1 MHQLTWRN
9 VLKSLLSPL
18 LAASLLSQ
26 PALAQTDPFPA
37 KSIRIIASTSPGG
50 LTDLL
55 ARNLGRLMSESLGQ
69 QVVVENRPGAGTLIG
84 MTACARAPADGYTL
98 CLTDNQSLVFNPLL
112 FSKLPYDPKGDFVPI
127 GGVVRTP
134 NDVIVASPTLP
145 ANNLAEVLALARA
158 KPGTVSFATWGPGSL
173 PAIYYAWITRQAG
186 VQMMAVPYKGAGPS
200 FLAVISGEVNL
211 AYSSLAIAK
220 PAAEAGKVKLI
231 AVTGNRRAA
240 AFPST
245 ASLGESSSDPNL
257 GTFWGLYA
265 PAKTP
270 AAVVARLNTELNKA
284 LASAAFQSFAQQ
296 GFLETMAGTPEQFAA
311 TLAQAQATSAR
322 TFQTIGIQPTDAP
335 SDAPQASPRP

>member
-1 MHQLTWRN
+1 MHELTLRK
-9 VLKSLLSPL
+9 VLKSLLFPL

-26 PALAQTDPFPA
+26 TALAQSDPFPA

-145 ANNLAEVLALARA
+145 ANNLAEVLALARRHPKRPEA
-158 KPGTVSFATWGPGSL
+158 SEAVALLAQQPGIHLTGLPG
-173 PAIYYAWITRQAG
+173 G
-186 VQMMAVPYKGAGPS
+186 VEAGAGLVFVEAVEVFACGLVVG
-200 FLAVISGEVNL
+200 FLGIEHC
-211 AYSSLAIAK
+211 
-220 PAAEAGKVKLI
+220 
-231 AVTGNRRAA
+231 
-240 AFPST
+240 
-245 ASLGESSSDPNL
+245 
-257 GTFWGLYA
+257 
-265 PAKTP
+265 
-270 AAVVARLNTELNKA
+270 
-284 LASAAFQSFAQQ
+284 Q
-296 GFLETMAGTPEQFAA
+296 GFVEELAGFVGPA
-311 TLAQAQATSAR
+311 
-322 TFQTIGIQPTDAP
+322 
-335 SDAPQASPRP
+335 

>member
-1 MHQLTWRN
+1 MHELTLRK
-9 VLKSLLSPL
+9 VLKSLLFPL

-26 PALAQTDPFPA
+26 TALAQSDPFPA

-158 KPGTVSFATWGPGSL
+158 KPGTVSFATWGTGSL
-173 PAIYYAWITRQAG
+173 PAIYYAWITRQGHGQPTRSRISQHRQPGRVQQRPQPGHLLGPVCAG
-186 VQMMAVPYKGAGPS
+186 QNARSRCGTAQHGIEQSPLKRILSKLCAAGFSRNHGGHARAICRHRGASASHFGANLPDHRYPADRRAVGCAAGNTSP
-200 FLAVISGEVNL
+200 L
-211 AYSSLAIAK
+211 SLSWRTQK
-220 PAAEAGKVKLI
+220 NCCCNWPRPAASWRWKG
-231 AVTGNRRAA
+231 
-240 AFPST
+240 
-245 ASLGESSSDPNL
+245 
-257 GTFWGLYA
+257 
-265 PAKTP
+265 
-270 AAVVARLNTELNKA
+270 
-284 LASAAFQSFAQQ
+284 
-296 GFLETMAGTPEQFAA
+296 MAT
-311 TLAQAQATSAR
+311 
-322 TFQTIGIQPTDAP
+322 
-335 SDAPQASPRP
+335 

>member
-1 MHQLTWRN
+1 MLESTFLK
-9 VLKSLLSPL
+9 VLKNALSALLVSVL
-18 LAASLLSQ
+18 LAHA
-26 PALAQTDPFPA
+26 ALAQTEAYPS

-55 ARNLGRLMSESLGQ
+55 ARNLARLMSETLGQ
-69 QVVVENRPGAGTLIG
+69 QIVVENRPGAGTLIG
-84 MTACARAPADGYTL
+84 MTACARSAPDGYTL

-112 FSKLPYDPKGDFVPI
+112 FSKLPYDPKGDFVAI

-134 NDVIVASPTLP
+134 NDVIVAPPTLP

-158 KPGTVSFATWGPGSL
+158 KPGSLSFATWGPGSL

-186 VQMMAVPYKGAGPS
+186 VQMTPVPYKGAGPS
-200 FLAVISGEVNL
+200 FLAVMTGEVNL

-231 AVTGNRRAA
+231 AVTGSRRAA
-240 AFPST
+240 GLPNI
-245 ASLGESSSDPNL
+245 ASLGESNNDPNL

-270 AAVVARLNTELNKA
+270 TAIVARLNTELNKA
-284 LASAAFQSFAQQ
+284 LSSPAFQSFAQQ

-311 TLAQAQATSAR
+311 ILSQAQVNSAR
-322 TFQTIGIQPTDAP
+322 TFQAIGIQATDAP
-335 SDAPQASPRP
+335 ADAPQAMRP

>member
-1 MHQLTWRN
+1 MHELTLRK
-9 VLKSLLSPL
+9 VLKSLFSPL

-26 PALAQTDPFPA
+26 SALAQSDTFPA

-112 FSKLPYDPKGDFVPI
+112 FSKLPYDPIGDFVPI

-158 KPGTVSFATWGPGSL
+158 KPGTLSFATWGPGSL

-240 AFPST
+240 AFPGT
-245 ASLGESSSDPNL
+245 ASLGESNSDPNL

-284 LASAAFQSFAQQ
+284 LSSASFQSFAQQ

-311 TLAQAQATSAR
+311 TLAQAQVTSAR

-335 SDAPQASPRP
+335 SDAPQATPRP

>member
-1 MHQLTWRN
+1 MHELTLRK
-9 VLKSLLSPL
+9 VLKSLFSPL
-18 LAASLLSQ
+18 LAASLLSHS
-26 PALAQTDPFPA
+26 ALAQTDPFPA

-231 AVTGNRRAA
+231 ADAQPH
-240 AFPST
+240 FP
-245 ASLGESSSDPNL
+245 
-257 GTFWGLYA
+257 A
-265 PAKTP
+265 PP
-270 AAVVARLNTELNKA
+270 AW
-284 LASAAFQSFAQQ
+284 
-296 GFLETMAGTPEQFAA
+296 
-311 TLAQAQATSAR
+311 
-322 TFQTIGIQPTDAP
+322 
-335 SDAPQASPRP
+335 ASPTATPTWAPFGACMRRPKRPRPSWPG

>member
-1 MHQLTWRN
+1 MR
-9 VLKSLLSPL
+9 
-18 LAASLLSQ
+18 
-26 PALAQTDPFPA
+26 PALITMAARVPRSPSA
-37 KSIRIIASTSPGG
+37 CMRST
-50 LTDLL
+50 T
-55 ARNLGRLMSESLGQ
+55 
-69 QVVVENRPGAGTLIG
+69 
-84 MTACARAPADGYTL
+84 
-98 CLTDNQSLVFNPLL
+98 
-112 FSKLPYDPKGDFVPI
+112 VP
-127 GGVVRTP
+127 
-134 NDVIVASPTLP
+134 
-145 ANNLAEVLALARA
+145 
-158 KPGTVSFATWGPGSL
+158 
-173 PAIYYAWITRQAG
+173 AG

-240 AFPST
+240 AFPGT
-245 ASLGESSSDPNL
+245 ASLGESNSDPNL

-270 AAVVARLNTELNKA
+270 TAIVARVNMELNKA
-284 LASAAFQSFAQQ
+284 LSSASFHSFAQQ

-335 SDAPQASPRP
+335 SDAPQATPRP

>member
-1 MHQLTWRN
+1 
-9 VLKSLLSPL
+9 
-18 LAASLLSQ
+18 
-26 PALAQTDPFPA
+26 
-37 KSIRIIASTSPGG
+37 
-50 LTDLL
+50 
-55 ARNLGRLMSESLGQ
+55 
-69 QVVVENRPGAGTLIG
+69 LIG
-84 MTACARAPADGYTL
+84 MTACARATPDGYTL

-112 FSKLPYDPKGDFVPI
+112 FSKLPYDPKGDFVAI

-134 NDVIVASPTLP
+134 NDVIVAPPTLP

-158 KPGTVSFATWGPGSL
+158 KPGSLSFATWGPGSL
-173 PAIYYAWITRQAG
+173 PAIYYAWITRLAG
-186 VQMMAVPYKGAGPS
+186 VQMTPVPYKGAGPS
-200 FLAVISGEVNL
+200 FLAVMTGEVNL

-240 AFPST
+240 GFPNT
-245 ASLGESSSDPNL
+245 ASLGESNSDPNL

-270 AAVVARLNTELNKA
+270 TAVVARLNTELNKA
-284 LASAAFQSFAQQ
+284 LSSSAFQSFAQQ

-311 TLAQAQATSAR
+311 TLTQAQVNSAR

-335 SDAPQASPRP
+335 ADAPQAMPRP

>member
-1 MHQLTWRN
+1 MAQLTFPKVLKN
-9 VLKSLLSPL
+9 VLFALVATSFMAQS
-18 LAASLLSQ
+18 
-26 PALAQTDPFPA
+26 ALAQTDTFPA
-37 KSIRIIASTSPGG
+37 KPIRIIASTSPGG

-55 ARNLGRLMSESLGQ
+55 ARNLARLMSDSLGQ

-84 MTACARAPADGYTL
+84 MSACARATADGYTL

-112 FSKLPYDPKGDFVPI
+112 FSKLPYDPKGDFVAI

-145 ANNLAEVLALARA
+145 ANNMAEVLALARA
-158 KPGTVSFATWGPGSL
+158 KPGTLSFATWGPGSL

-186 VQMMAVPYKGAGPS
+186 VQMIPVPYKGAGPS

-220 PAAEAGKVKLI
+220 PAAEAGRVKLI

-240 AFPST
+240 GFPST
-245 ASLGESSSDPNL
+245 ASLGESNSDPNL

-270 AAVVARLNTELNKA
+270 IPIVARLNTELNKA
-284 LASAAFQSFAQQ
+284 LSSAAFQSFAQQ

-311 TLAQAQATSAR
+311 ALAQAQITSAR

-335 SDAPQASPRP
+335 SDAPLATPRP

>member
-1 MHQLTWRN
+1 MHELTLRK
-9 VLKSLLSPL
+9 VLKSLLFPL

-26 PALAQTDPFPA
+26 SALAQSDTFPA

-240 AFPST
+240 AFPGT
-245 ASLGESSSDPNL
+245 ASLGESNSDPNL

-265 PAKTP
+265 PA
-270 AAVVARLNTELNKA
+270 
-284 LASAAFQSFAQQ
+284 
-296 GFLETMAGTPEQFAA
+296 
-311 TLAQAQATSAR
+311 
-322 TFQTIGIQPTDAP
+322 
-335 SDAPQASPRP
+335 

>member
-1 MHQLTWRN
+1 MHELTLRK

-26 PALAQTDPFPA
+26 SALAQTDAFPA
-37 KSIRIIASTSPGG
+37 KPIRIIASTSPGG

-55 ARNLGRLMSESLGQ
+55 ARNLGRQMSDSLGQ

-112 FSKLPYDPKGDFVPI
+112 FSKLPYDPKGDFVAI

-134 NDVIVASPTLP
+134 HDVIVASPTLP
-145 ANNLAEVLALARA
+145 ANNLAEVLALART

-186 VQMMAVPYKGAGPS
+186 VQMTPVPYKGAGPS
-200 FLAVISGEVNL
+200 FLAVMTGEVNL

-240 AFPST
+240 GFPST
-245 ASLGESSSDPNL
+245 ASLGESNSDPNL

-270 AAVVARLNTELNKA
+270 TAIVARLNTELNKA
-284 LASAAFQSFAQQ
+284 LSSAAFQSCAQQ

-335 SDAPQASPRP
+335 SDAPQAMPR

>member
-1 MHQLTWRN
+1 MVQ
-9 VLKSLLSPL
+9 VLKRVLPALA
-18 LAASLLSQ
+18 AASLLV
-26 PALAQTDPFPA
+26 PAAFAQSDAFPA
-37 KSIRIIASTSPGG
+37 KPIRIIASTSPGG

-112 FSKLPYDPKGDFVPI
+112 FSKLPYDPKADFSPI

-134 NDVIVASPTLP
+134 NDVIVASPSFP

-186 VQMMAVPYKGAGPS
+186 VQMTPVPYKGAGPS
-200 FLAVISGEVNL
+200 FVAVLSGEVNL
-211 AYSSLAIAK
+211 AYSSLALAK

-240 AFPST
+240 AFPNT
-245 ASLGESSSDPNL
+245 ASLAESNADPNL

-270 AAVVARLNTELNKA
+270 PAIVAKLNAELNKA
-284 LASAAFQSFAQQ
+284 LASASFQGFAQQ
-296 GFLETMAGTPEQFAA
+296 GFLETIAGTPEQFAA
-311 TLAQAQATSAR
+311 TLAQAQAASAR
-322 TFQTIGIQPTDAP
+322 TFQAVGIQPTDAP
-335 SDAPQASPRP
+335 ADAPQAGPRPAER